1 MKKKEVKKKLFLP
14 MITAVIVTI
23 LVYLFSLLF
32 LDNFN
37 TTINYIFLGL
47 IYVYSYISLYCL
59 FNDMYIGAIEK
70 NFKLLNK
77 VHLLKFDKIK
87 KNNKFKNKLV
97 LVYLLLKLSFISFI
111 LFVWQ
116 MILKVDFASVTS
128 IISIVLIIL
137 SLVCSILLSRF
148 VVSDKKKSK
157 KEKE

>member
-1 MKKKEVKKKLFLP
+1 MKKKEVKKTLFLP

>member
-148 VVSDKKKSK
+148 VVSDKNKIK